1 MGEVHGV
8 GGGARSIWSKDRRS
22 RSIRAP
28 LSADK
33 SPFRGA
39 IVEGITQRGKG
50 KGRRG
55 ARARNPSS
63 DFGFSIGRGT
73 C

>member
-1 MGEVHGV
+1 MGSSLREIGDKSELGRGGGEEVHGV

-39 IVEGITQRGKG
+39 IVEGIT
-50 KGRRG
+50 
-55 ARARNPSS
+55 
-63 DFGFSIGRGT
+63 
-73 C
+73 